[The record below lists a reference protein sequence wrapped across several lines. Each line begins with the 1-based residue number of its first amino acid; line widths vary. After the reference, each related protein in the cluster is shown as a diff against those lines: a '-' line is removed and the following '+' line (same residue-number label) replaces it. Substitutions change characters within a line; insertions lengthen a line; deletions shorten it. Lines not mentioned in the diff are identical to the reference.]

1 MTTAPTFRKRLVVE
15 QADLDPGVV
24 ILFREFDDKI
34 RMAYD
39 PAQVPPVVFD
49 REQPG
54 SMAAR
59 QMLGLYH
66 VWTEGTVLDAWRESY
81 NSEPVGS
88 PLRELIG
95 IVFDEIDRTQDPA
108 GVAEQCLSLFA
119 TARHGRLATEQ
130 ASASPAAEARG

>member
-1 MTTAPTFRKRLVVE
+1 MTTTSALRKQLVVE
-15 QADLDPGVV
+15 QTDLDPGVV

-49 REQPG
+49 REQSG

-59 QMLGLYH
+59 QMLGMYH
-66 VWTEGTVLDAWRESY
+66 MWTEGPVLDAWRESY

-108 GVAEQCLSLFA
+108 GVAKQCLSLFA
-119 TARHGRLATEQ
+119 TARHGRLATEHG
-130 ASASPAAEARG
+130 PAAPALEAQG